1 MDFELTPEQNMLK
14 KSFQEFLAKEC
25 PFDVVREIRK
35 SDMGYSPKI
44 WKKMADLGWLGL
56 VFEEKYGGSEGAFLD
71 LFVLFEELGK
81 AQLPSPLFAS
91 PVMAGFLISEA
102 GSDAQKEA
110 YLPRLIDGKKIFTVA
125 LPDETPVPAGR
136 KTVISTG
143 RNPDGD
149 YILNGEALLVPHA
162 DVADMILFCAEDQN
176 RSPILCLADSKSSGL
191 RVSALRT
198 ITEERKFVV
207 ACANVRVSGKNVI
220 AEADNAKAALER
232 MKTKAMVLKCGEMI
246 GGFKQVLDMTVN
258 YASQRKQF
266 GVPIGKFQAIQH
278 FCAEMA
284 IDLQGAQLIA
294 YQAASAISS
303 GASGEVEAAM
313 AKAWCSDT
321 YVNATRI
328 SQQIH
333 GGIGFTDE
341 FAVGL
346 YFKHAKES
354 ELMFGHSKIKRQHI
368 ANAIGL

>member
-25 PFDVVREIRK
+25 PFDMVKEIRK
-35 SDMGYSPKI
+35 SDLGYSPKI

-91 PVMAGFLISEA
+91 AVLAGLLISEA
-102 GSDAQKEA
+102 GSETQKEA
-110 YLPRLIDGKKIFTVA
+110 YLPRLISGKKIFTVA
-125 LPDETPVPAGR
+125 LPDETPGPTSRKKCIAAVPDA
-136 KTVISTG
+136 
-143 RNPDGD
+143 DGD
-149 YILNGEALLVPHA
+149 YILNGEAILVSHA
-162 DVADMILFCAEDQN
+162 DVADMILFCPEN
-176 RSPILCLADSKSSGL
+176 NNSGTLLCLADAKSSGIT
-191 RVSALRT
+191 VSALRT
-198 ITEERKFVV
+198 ITEEKKFAV
-207 ACANVRVSGKNVI
+207 ACSNVRVSKENIIGETERANG
-220 AEADNAKAALER
+220 ALKR

-346 YFKHAKES
+346 FFKHAKEC
-354 ELMFGHSKIKRQHI
+354 ELMFGHSKINRHQV
-368 ANAIGL
+368 ADAIGL